1 MTSHIFE
8 DLTSCVLDF
17 QANLV
22 RVTYRKMMT
31 DINLNNQVHDYMLRQ
46 IWQRSKLEETVDA
59 DGQVVKWRQLG
70 FDDEDVV
77 EQFGDVGVLGV
88 ECMVRIIDE
97 DMRFSRHASYPGH
110 AHIARS
116 YASQSTATPNS
127 TRCVLH
133 RSLEIR

>member
-1 MTSHIFE
+1 
-8 DLTSCVLDF
+8 
-17 QANLV
+17 
-22 RVTYRKMMT
+22 MT

-88 ECMVRIIDE
+88 ECMVCVDE
-97 DMRFSRHASYPGH
+97 DISFGRHVTYSYR
-110 AHIARS
+110 A
-116 YASQSTATPNS
+116 
-127 TRCVLH
+127 
-133 RSLEIR
+133 